1 MRILYINHDLLRF
14 DSEAGVWGREVVR
27 ELRSAGAEVV
37 SLQDLDNGRPTPATP
52 GRGLL
57 AGVKTMVK
65 QRAPQHITLKLVE
78 YYLQA
83 RGLICT
89 LRVSW

>member
-1 MRILYINHDLLRF
+1 MVSFVGAGQSNSEFKLTDMRILYINHELRGF

-57 AGVKTMVK
+57 AGVKTMVN
-65 QRAPQHITLKLVE
+65 Q
-78 YYLQA
+78 
-83 RGLICT
+83 
-89 LRVSW
+89 